1 MFQSTATNLPPY
13 RRDPMIDREPRSPDL
28 HPYTSFQ
35 ILYEALEGTA
45 SRLLEEAHDAKE
57 SFELASQEKEKYA
70 KILDAASQALDK
82 ADRDLEVLE
91 TLWDTHKV
99 RIHEWLAEK
108 ENPSG
113 GR

>member
-1 MFQSTATNLPPY
+1 MANKQEAQEISVN
-13 RRDPMIDREPRSPDL
+13 DQ

-35 ILYEALEGTA
+35 ILYDALEGTA
-45 SRLLEEAHDAKE
+45 SKLLEAVEDAEKA
-57 SFELASQEKEKYA
+57 FQLASQEKERYA
-70 KILDAASQALDK
+70 KILTASSQALDK
-82 ADRDLEVLE
+82 AEKDLEVLE

-113 GR
+113 GQ

>member
-1 MFQSTATNLPPY
+1 MTY
-13 RRDPMIDREPRSPDL
+13 RQALTKEELRSPDL

-45 SRLLEEAHDAKE
+45 SKLLEEAHDAKE

-108 ENPSG
+108 EKQSEG
-113 GR
+113 Q